1 MPVVVGIDVG
11 SYSVKAVTLSG
22 VQSKPRLMGVGSA
35 YNPVGQFL
43 PNDEAHFNQLAAT
56 IKQLSVEQKFA
67 GRPVATALPESLAY
81 TSIITMPYL
90 SDAEL
95 ASSIHWE
102 AEQHIPVPL
111 EEVQLEYQV
120 LHKPKKGT
128 VGEKMHVLLVASKKT
143 LVDRVTL
150 LFQTA
155 GLELVHMET
164 GLLAC
169 YRSVMSQIPQD
180 QGTMLIHM
188 GALSTDLLILEGGR
202 LTLSYSIQTGGLV
215 FTRAIQQGL
224 GLTGQQAEEY
234 KRTYGLNPTQ
244 LEGKVKRALDPVM
257 NVLMGE
263 IRKTTQYY
271 QSSQMGSGIRTV
283 LLTGGA
289 SYLNGLAPYLTEALS
304 AEVIIASPFQ
314 GLELEQDVTIPKD
327 NATYALAVGLARN
340 ALQ

>member
-1 MPVVVGIDVG
+1 MSALVGIDVG
-11 SYSVKAVTLSG
+11 SYSVKAVTLGG
-22 VQSKPRLMGVGSA
+22 VPSKPRVLGVGST

-43 PNDEAHFNQLAAT
+43 PNDEAHFNQLAMT
-56 IKQLSVEQKFA
+56 IKQLAEEQKFT
-67 GRPVATALPESLAY
+67 GHPVATALPESLAY

-120 LHKPKKGT
+120 LHKPKKGA
-128 VGEKMHVLLVASKKT
+128 VGEKMYVLLVASKKT
-143 LVDRVTL
+143 LVERVTL

-164 GLLAC
+164 GLLAG
-169 YRSVMSQIPQD
+169 YRSIMTQIPQD
-180 QGTMLIHM
+180 QGSMLVHM
-188 GALSTDLLILEGGR
+188 GALSTDLLIMEGGR

-234 KRTYGLNPTQ
+234 KRTYGFNPSQ

-257 NVLMGE
+257 DVLMGE

-271 QSSQMGSGIRTV
+271 QSAQTGNAIRTV

-289 SYLNGLAPYLTEALS
+289 SYLNGFAPYLTEALS
-304 AEVIIASPFQ
+304 AEVVVASPFQ
-314 GLELEQDVTIPKD
+314 GLELGQDITLPKD
-327 NATYALAVGLARN
+327 NAAYAVAVGLARN
-340 ALQ
+340 STP